1 MGNLQSYKSHK
12 KMYNLLRNNF
22 RISNYLKNDEFT
34 LYKAYKEKVF
44 DPIKFELDHEILFQ
58 AFHIDFN
65 INPILFWK
73 EFSIESDEN
82 LRYIFLDYFSKF
94 QIRDI
99 TTPEFLVA
107 TTYNKN
113 TKDNYKAKFKEI
125 LCLLEIDNIR
135 SILNSLNV
143 YTDKFRCICLVFE
156 LDKRISNQQG
166 YKI

>member
-1 MGNLQSYKSHK
+1 MGNFQSYKQHK
-12 KMYNLLRNNF
+12 KMYELIRNNF
-22 RISNYLKNDEFT
+22 RISNYLRDNDNT

-44 DPIKFELDHEILFQ
+44 DPIKFELDHDILFQ
-58 AFHIDFN
+58 TFHIDFN
-65 INPILFWK
+65 INPMLFWT
-73 EFSIESDEN
+73 EYSVESDEN

-99 TTPEFLVA
+99 TTAEFLVA

-113 TKDNYKAKFKEI
+113 TKKNYKAKFKEI

-143 YTDKFRCICLVFE
+143 YTDKFRSIYLVYE
-156 LDKRISNQQG
+156 LDKRINEQQS